1 MAQKSAMGR
10 TVDMSALMNKNEK
23 VRAVGNMN
31 VNARGDVVD
40 SNNKVIQD
48 NTKRVKKVYNR
59 TVKTAQ
65 PARNVPQPT
74 PTNEQKITADVVKDI
89 TPEVTEEEKQFEMD
103 DEDFVKE
110 VAKK

>member
-48 NTKRVKKVYNR
+48 NTKRVKKAYNR
-59 TVKTAQ
+59 TVNTAQ

-89 TPEVTEEEKQFEMD
+89 TPELTEEEKQFEMD

>member
-89 TPEVTEEEKQFEMD
+89 TPELTEEEKQFEMD

-110 VAKK
+110 VSKK